1 MNISPHRFSSAEP
14 TEFYKQTKTP
24 FNMLSFLQEV
34 ANEANEAPSANLN
47 EPILVN
53 ELPWFLRQAVT
64 EAQVASQDIES
75 LKARKASSAFLAEKR
90 AHNDAKARA
99 AEDLARIQAMGR
111 TDKGRKARA
120 WMARA
125 EEARAAEAMD
135 AEARAAEA
143 EKVASYDKVL
153 SWLDDKDRYY
163 FLFLAF
169 TKSNF

>member
-1 MNISPHRFSSAEP
+1 
-14 TEFYKQTKTP
+14 
-24 FNMLSFLQEV
+24 MLSFLQEV

-75 LKARKASSAFLAEKR
+75 LKARKAAQAMAAEAR
-90 AHNDAKARA
+90 AVRVAKARA
-99 AEDLARIQAMGR
+99 AEALARIQAMGR
-111 TDKGRKARA
+111 TDQGRKARA
-120 WMARA
+120 A
-125 EEARAAEAMD
+125 EARAAEAMD

-153 SWLDDKDRYY
+153 SWLDDPI
-163 FLFLAF
+163 FE
-169 TKSNF
+169 